1 MSALGSLVV
10 KLALEYA
17 QFSKG
22 LEDSEQDVKKHA
34 KSVQDAYDR
43 MAAGVS
49 ERATNLRDTV
59 VGVFAGAISVAGLM
73 AAMGKV
79 RTETVAAEQEQ
90 RQLEA
95 AIKSTGQAAGW
106 SLQQLNAMAD
116 TLADK
121 TTFSA
126 GELNQAQ
133 ARMLSYSGIVGDTF
147 PRAMQAAADMSAR
160 MGTSITASAESI
172 GRALDIPSAGLTAL
186 TQQGFRFTEAQKVMV
201 QQLERT
207 GRVAEAQA
215 IILEAV
221 EASYGG
227 AAAAARNSLGGALQA
242 IANTVN
248 DLMTADSASLPELR
262 ESLEGLNSTLG
273 DESVRAA
280 VQSLVGGVVDLGSFA
295 ATTAAQIINLGA
307 AVSDNSGAISAV
319 FAVLAGA
326 GTAAGVMKVA
336 AAIGGAGGIV
346 GMLAKVR
353 GAWMALTAVMLANP
367 AGVALLGLG
376 AAVGGAYALSQNTEM
391 QNRAL
396 ERAAEGRLK
405 VLQAQKKQLEEYV
418 RLDPTS
424 ARDASELARVN
435 RELDEIATSK
445 LTSMAN
451 AAQSAAGE
459 MGDAF
464 ADMASAVDGL
474 AAPLGQSD
482 EWVRRFGSTSQ
493 KAALEVAEWKR
504 KLGDAFTPAMQAQV
518 EDYWAKQDAGAKAG
532 AQSAK
537 QLQQAYETLK
547 GSIAE
552 KAATLRAELLS
563 HEKLTES
570 DKLRIKLN
578 QDLQGSLAGLSA
590 AKREAIT
597 QDINALAALEAD
609 VLARKTLL
617 QLQEEERKHR
627 QEWWA
632 AQAKTVEELQES
644 NQLLRAEIQLIGLNE
659 QQQARLNRQRQEA
672 VLLTREQQLAQLA
685 LAEDAVG
692 FMSRQ
697 RIALEQ
703 EVEARRELLTL
714 LDSRTAAQANAN
726 AAKKAAEDWEKTAQT
741 VRDTLAD
748 YIMGGGRNAAQYLK
762 RLFATLVLQPMV
774 QTVVSGVLGGGV
786 SSASASAAGGSAGTS
801 SLMNV
806 VRTGQNLWSAATG
819 GLTYALGSAAASI
832 GTAIGST
839 AATSFGAGMAASGF
853 TANAFSTGASLIG
866 AGSTSTGLGMMA
878 GAAMPW
884 IAGGIALLSL
894 VGGLKGIFGG
904 KVSVRDQGV
913 VGVLG
918 GGEVRSYADMKR
930 SGGWFGSNKYWTD
943 YGGAVEGNAQL
954 QTAFGVL
961 RDNVSQQ
968 AKALNLSA
976 DAVAN
981 YTRSIRFST
990 KGLSGD
996 QIVQRLEE
1004 EMAAAGDAMA
1014 ALVLGTTKYT
1024 HAGESAS
1031 ATLQRLSS
1039 SLAVVNVTLETLGGK
1054 LYDVGLAGADAAS
1067 KLVERFGSVD
1077 AYLSASDAY
1086 YKAYYSQA
1094 ERAGSSTRAMA
1105 QQLKA
1110 LGLTLP
1116 TTQAGFKELVS
1127 SLDLTTDYGRQAYAV
1142 LLGIA
1147 PQFDETARVLADLA
1161 RTAAAELIATY
1172 TRAAAVAP
1180 GMQVARDAM
1189 AAAASSALG
1198 LGGSV
1203 SSIHK
1208 ILGDASSGVLTWG
1221 SSVQTS
1227 TAVLSPAQLAVHALQ
1242 AEILDLQSSASG
1254 TVLNI
1259 EGLSKALQ
1267 GVDARTWAATIGGA
1281 FELIAQRIRADLASI
1296 VDERASVR
1304 EAAIG
1309 IIGATVMT
1317 PAQIRA
1323 QIAQQTVKL
1332 PGQGGIATAQSALA
1346 KADALVA
1353 QREKELLIARTAN
1366 ATTGAN
1372 ALTAAQALESARGD
1386 AARNLV
1392 ATYLRYGN
1400 VQNGIRGEAV
1410 PGSLAGLAVYNDTQ
1424 ANMLAKLKGL
1434 PTAEIQAFADQL
1446 ATLSTSGMKAV
1457 GSTNTYLSW
1466 LAKYREAVDA
1476 EAVNAAKAQTL
1487 RSQAAVLADKASAA
1501 EKALT
1506 AARTVQSTAAGAAQK
1521 AQLDYVAAL
1530 QKYSLDSSK
1539 AVTGLGK
1546 LREETVAWYQSQ
1558 QALAQTMAS
1567 AASGLRSTV
1576 ADIRFGQMDTAAQ
1589 FANLQERFNVAYSMA
1604 MATTGETLAGYG
1616 SEMNALLNPLLQK
1629 AQETGMSAAE
1639 YSSLVSTMLARA
1651 EAIAGRLETNAP
1663 KNYQEESLGLL
1674 GQIDSTLAALEAGAK
1689 TADEILV
1696 EAVKAGSD
1704 VTRDGLRAVIAA
1716 ITGKTVPAFAA
1727 GGFHSGGWRLVGERG
1742 PELEATGPAR
1752 YFNADQTARMLSGAG
1767 SGRGL
1772 DSLLSEL
1779 SALRREVQGLRV
1791 ESKAGAGA
1799 IATNTG
1805 RTERMLDRLAV
1816 EGMPVRNVDGEQLRT
1831 VQEVT

>member
-133 ARMLSYSGIVGDTF
+133 ARMLSYSGIVGETF

-248 DLMTADSASLPELR
+248 DLMTADSASLPDLR
-262 ESLEGLNSTLG
+262 DSLEGLNSTLG

-307 AVSDNSGAISAV
+307 AVSDNSGTISAV

-336 AAIGGAGGIV
+336 AAIGGAGGVV

-367 AGVALLGLG
+367 AGLALLGLG

-405 VLQAQKKQLEEYV
+405 ILQAQKKQLEEYV
-418 RLDPTS
+418 RLDPTN

-451 AAQSAAGE
+451 AAQAAAGE

-537 QLQQAYETLK
+537 QLQQAYSTLK
-547 GSIAE
+547 DSIAE

-590 AKREAIT
+590 AKREALG
-597 QDINALAALEAD
+597 QDIDALARLEAE
-609 VLARKTLL
+609 VAARKTLL
-617 QLQEEERKHR
+617 QLLEEERKHR

-632 AQAKTVEELQES
+632 AQAKSVEELQAG
-644 NQLLRAEIQLIGLNE
+644 NQQIRAEIQLIGLNE
-659 QQQARLNRQRQEA
+659 QQQARLNRKRQEA
-672 VLLTREQQLAQLA
+672 ILLTQEQQLAQLA

-703 EVEARRELLTL
+703 EIEARRELLTL
-714 LDSRTAAQANAN
+714 LDSRTAAEANAT
-726 AAKKAAEDWEKTAQT
+726 AAKKVAEDWERTAQT

-748 YIMGGGRNAAQYLK
+748 YIMAGGKDAATYLK
-762 RLFATLVLQPMV
+762 RLFSTLVLQPIV
-774 QTVVSGVLGGGV
+774 QAGVGAVFGRGGASLAGGG
-786 SSASASAAGGSAGTS
+786 GTNAMG
-801 SLMNV
+801 LLQP
-806 VRTGQNLWSAATG
+806 GQSLWSAFSG
-819 GLTYALGSAAASI
+819 GLTGTLGTSLASLGAMMGSSAATAFGSGIIAGGNLGLFGGGI
-832 GTAIGST
+832 GQGLSMIGSGAAGTT
-839 AATSFGAGMAASGF
+839 AA
-853 TANAFSTGASLIG
+853 
-866 AGSTSTGLGMMA
+866 GLGTIA
-878 GAAMPW
+878 GAALPW
-884 IAGGIALLSL
+884 VAGAAALYSL
-894 VGGLKGIFGG
+894 VKSFDNSGTPHMGAGAIYSDG
-904 KVSVRDQGV
+904 KVSDGRGIYNRGTFGMGAAGEWSSSNQAAISGIA
-913 VGVLG
+913 GTLG
-918 GGEVRSYADMKR
+918 GALDGFAKAFGKEAGYTVATAFADDSSGDGAWGSLRIADALGNVLVDWEQSRSSKWAPRIFADGEAGYQQYLSAVAGDVKKAFLAMDLPGWADEVLSAAKDIDTLGAAIQQIGTIKTVFDTLGKSMAMLSGLSGAVQTKLLQV
-930 SGGWFGSNKYWTD
+930 SGGIDVLATNAGQFYDLYYSDAEKQTK
-943 YGGAVEGNAQL
+943 ALAQL
-954 QTAFGVL
+954 QEVFTEYGTDVPA
-961 RDNVSQQ
+961 
-968 AKALNLSA
+968 
-976 DAVAN
+976 
-981 YTRSIRFST
+981 TR
-990 KGLSGD
+990 
-996 QIVQRLEE
+996 EE
-1004 EMAAAGDAMA
+1004 FR
-1014 ALVLGTTKYT
+1014 ALVEAQLA
-1024 HAGESAS
+1024 AGES
-1031 ATLQRLSS
+1031 
-1039 SLAVVNVTLETLGGK
+1039 
-1054 LYDVGLAGADAAS
+1054 GAEFA
-1067 KLVERFGSVD
+1067 
-1077 AYLSASDAY
+1077 
-1086 YKAYYSQA
+1086 
-1094 ERAGSSTRAMA
+1094 
-1105 QQLKA
+1105 
-1110 LGLTLP
+1110 
-1116 TTQAGFKELVS
+1116 
-1127 SLDLTTDYGRQAYAV
+1127 AV
-1142 LLGIA
+1142 LLGLSS
-1147 PQFDETARVLADLA
+1147 QFASVSDAWTAELSDMSKSVEGFFASLSDSI
-1161 RTAAAELIATY
+1161 AAAQADVAASRQDILRGNAAMTAQDIAAAIAGVNTSGPNMDGLNAAAGAASSA
-1172 TRAAAVAP
+1172 AAAVA
-1180 GMQVARDAM
+1180 QAQAVRDAYAASAGQQQTALSELQGQRSDAQAKVDSAKKNADDTYAWAM
-1189 AAAASSALG
+1189 DQWLSRKGSYSYRKDTVTAMVQSSQAAYAQTLQQMTGVISGLDAAIAQQQGVYDDAAAA
-1198 LGGSV
+1198 
-1203 SSIHK
+1203 
-1208 ILGDASSGVLTWG
+1208 
-1221 SSVQTS
+1221 
-1227 TAVLSPAQLAVHALQ
+1227 
-1242 AEILDLQSSASG
+1242 
-1254 TVLNI
+1254 
-1259 EGLSKALQ
+1259 
-1267 GVDARTWAATIGGA
+1267 
-1281 FELIAQRIRADLASI
+1281 
-1296 VDERASVR
+1296 
-1304 EAAIG
+1304 
-1309 IIGATVMT
+1309 
-1317 PAQIRA
+1317 
-1323 QIAQQTVKL
+1323 
-1332 PGQGGIATAQSALA
+1332 A
-1346 KADALVA
+1346 K
-1353 QREKELLIARTAN
+1353 
-1366 ATTGAN
+1366 
-1372 ALTAAQALESARGD
+1372 
-1386 AARNLV
+1386 
-1392 ATYLRYGN
+1392 
-1400 VQNGIRGEAV
+1400 
-1410 PGSLAGLAVYNDTQ
+1410 VY
-1424 ANMLAKLKGL
+1424 
-1434 PTAEIQAFADQL
+1434 ADQL
-1446 ATLSTSGMKAV
+1446 A
-1457 GSTNTYLSW
+1457 
-1466 LAKYREAVDA
+1466 
-1476 EAVNAAKAQTL
+1476 AAQ
-1487 RSQAAVLADKASAA
+1487 AVLEA
-1501 EKALT
+1501 T
-1506 AARTVQSTAAGAAQK
+1506 QK
-1521 AQLDYVAAL
+1521 AQVQAQVDYAAAMTDWVVEAGSSVSKLSALRGEVVDYYAAQEAAVQAMLQSAVKLRSVVDQLRLGQLDTAQTAAELGSRYATDYAMALATTGSTRAGYVDAMAGNLPAL
-1530 QKYSLDSSK
+1530 TDALKAQ
-1539 AVTGLGK
+1539 AVTGEDWRIQTAK
-1546 LREETVAWYQSQ
+1546 LFA
-1558 QALAQTMAS
+1558 QANNA
-1567 AASGLRSTV
+1567 
-1576 ADIRFGQMDTAAQ
+1576 
-1589 FANLQERFNVAYSMA
+1589 ANLLEGDAKNGDFQEVA
-1604 MATTGETLAGYG
+1604 
-1616 SEMNALLNPLLQK
+1616 
-1629 AQETGMSAAE
+1629 
-1639 YSSLVSTMLARA
+1639 
-1651 EAIAGRLETNAP
+1651 
-1663 KNYQEESLGLL
+1663 LGLL
-1674 GQIDSTLAALEAGAK
+1674 DSIDSALAGLSGATK
-1689 TADEILV
+1689 SAEEVITDAIKNGTQAQLG
-1696 EAVKAGSD
+1696 A
-1704 VTRDGLRAVIAA
+1704 LRAVIAA
-1716 ITGKTVPAFAA
+1716 LKGEPIPAFAT
-1727 GGFHSGGWRLVGERG
+1727 GGMHLGGLRIVGERG

-1752 YFNADQTARMLSGAG
+1752 IWNASQTAAMLGG
-1767 SGRGL
+1767 SANMERVEQLLLQRNEEARAQASAIVRLQQDMNRLLMRWETQGL
-1772 DSLLSEL
+1772 PEE
-1779 SALRREVQGLRV
+1779 REV
-1791 ESKAGAGA
+1791 SA
-1799 IATNTG
+1799 
-1805 RTERMLDRLAV
+1805 
-1816 EGMPVRNVDGEQLRT
+1816 
-1831 VQEVT
+1831 

>member
-248 DLMTADSASLPELR
+248 DLMTADSASLPDLR

-280 VQSLVGGVVDLGSFA
+280 VQSLVGSIVDLGSFA
-295 ATTAAQIINLGA
+295 ANTAASLVSLGTTAAQYKGEISVVLGM
-307 AVSDNSGAISAV
+307 
-319 FAVLAGA
+319 LAGA
-326 GTAAGVMKVA
+326 GTAMGAMKVVA
-336 AAIGGAGGIV
+336 AFAGAGGIV
-346 GMLAKVR
+346 GALGKVR
-353 GAWMALTAVMLANP
+353 AAFLALTAVMAANP
-367 AGVALLGLG
+367 ATLVMLGIG
-376 AAVGGAYALSQNTEM
+376 AAAGAAITMNSDPVGERINTELAN
-391 QNRAL
+391 QEERLRKAEALL
-396 ERAAEGRLK
+396 ERAGGPKGKMTERLEARIAGIKAHIETLRAASGQAVPAVEAVAET
-405 VLQAQKKQLEEYV
+405 VNQLG
-418 RLDPTS
+418 
-424 ARDASELARVN
+424 DASGGINVPLAQ
-435 RELDEIATSK
+435 T
-445 LTSMAN
+445 
-451 AAQSAAGE
+451 
-459 MGDAF
+459 
-464 ADMASAVDGL
+464 
-474 AAPLGQSD
+474 D
-482 EWVRRFGSTSQ
+482 EWIRRFGSTSQ

-714 LDSRTAAQANAN
+714 LDSRTAAQANAS

-774 QTVVSGVLGGGV
+774 QTVVSGVLGGGA

-832 GTAIGST
+832 GAAIGST

-990 KGLSGD
+990 KGLSGE

-1024 HAGESAS
+1024 RAGESAS

-1039 SLAVVNVTLETLGGK
+1039 SLAVANVTLETLGGK

-1221 SSVQTS
+1221 SSVQAS
-1227 TAVLSPAQLAVHALQ
+1227 TAALSPAQLAVHALQ

-1281 FELIAQRIRADLASI
+1281 FELIAQRIRSGLASI

-1309 IIGATVMT
+1309 IIGAAVMT

-1772 DSLLSEL
+1772 DALLSEL